1 MRRPDQSE
9 AVPVPRVMSTVGFET
24 RAIRARKVTA
34 RIDPGLPVLV
44 AAMLAVFA
52 CFFAVG
58 RATEPGRSRAEAPSS
73 LPTAFHSAASPIH
86 LSSAVPIEISLAS
99 VHHRSTGRSQPIS
112 TPTASAP
119 AQELTPEVPR
129 APLHSSSSVQPV
141 SPPSEK
147 APPSPASVSPPP
159 TSESSRGAGN
169 HSRPSSNGGGSFDSS
184 G

>member
-1 MRRPDQSE
+1 
-9 AVPVPRVMSTVGFET
+9 MSTVGFET
-24 RAIRARKVTA
+24 RAIRALRITA

-58 RATEPGRSRAEAPSS
+58 RATEPGSSRAEALSS

-86 LSSAVPIEISLAS
+86 LSSAVPIEISLAAS
-99 VHHRSTGRSQPIS
+99 AQHRSTGRSQPIS

-119 AQELTPEVPR
+119 AQTLAPEVPR
-129 APLHSSSSVQPV
+129 APLHSSPSVQPV